1 VAGIVLDNFA
11 RGRRRHV
18 WLSTS
23 TDLVKDAERDLRDLG
38 VHLKAR
44 LRGGRRAWAGGQ
56 QR

>member
-1 VAGIVLDNFA
+1 MAGIVLDNFA